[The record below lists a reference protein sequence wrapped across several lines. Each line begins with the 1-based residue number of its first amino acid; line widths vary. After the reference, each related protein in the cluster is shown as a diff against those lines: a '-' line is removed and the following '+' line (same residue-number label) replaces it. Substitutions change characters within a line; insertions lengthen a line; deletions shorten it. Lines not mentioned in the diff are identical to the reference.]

1 MIVTFRTAP
10 KPDHELRGLVYSETP
25 KADFEDPNEPKPPIW
40 KRPVPIAGLALILV
54 IILNVT
60 FG

>member
-1 MIVTFRTAP
+1 MIGPNEAP
-10 KPDHELRGLVYSETP
+10 KPAHALRGLVYSETP
-25 KADFEDPNEPKPPIW
+25 KADFEDLGEPKPPVW
-40 KRPVPIAGLALILV
+40 KRPVPIAGVALLLV

>member
-1 MIVTFRTAP
+1 MWTLMGR
-10 KPDHELRGLVYSETP
+10 
-25 KADFEDPNEPKPPIW
+25 ADLEDLGEPKPPVW
-40 KRPVPIAGLALILV
+40 KRPVPIAGVALVLV